1 MASRR
6 QARNDDRYAGPSG
19 SKRRKEDHR
28 LSESDE
34 DGSDD
39 DHSSM
44 GQFGD
49 PQAFLRKY
57 GGYQTDRESD
67 DDGSDHQGKDHKNEV
82 SLGVR

>member
-1 MASRR
+1 
-6 QARNDDRYAGPSG
+6 
-19 SKRRKEDHR
+19 
-28 LSESDE
+28 
-34 DGSDD
+34 
-39 DHSSM
+39 M